1 MGHEQGAPSVV
12 VLAVDGAAVVF
23 DAVEFKGEALAT
35 EQRVDVVDAAPHLTA
50 HVAVPARDGEPAEE
64 VVQFRFAA

>member
-1 MGHEQGAPSVV
+1 M
-12 VLAVDGAAVVF
+12 VF
-23 DAVEFKGEALAT
+23 DAVEFKCEALAT
-35 EQRVDVVDAAPHLTA
+35 EQRVDVVDAAPHLTP